1 MSLVSSVK
9 RKSGSLMKN
18 VTMCTVCTQRIAC
31 LAGSTKCTTT
41 STTSKQCMKSLT
53 KNMVLALVRAL
64 VHCMVASVH
73 CALHCWQV
81 QWGHCASCV
90 SASCIGTL
98 SRTLPHWGIG
108 HGALHCCKWGWHD
121 EQGEHHREHY
131 REDCEHAEH
140 DESGEHQCMVLLARD
155 PSRGVECALLWRTT
169 LS

>member
-18 VTMCTVCTQRIAC
+18 ITMCTVCTQRIAC

-53 KNMVLALVRAL
+53 KNMVLALVHAL

-81 QWGHCASCV
+81 QCMTSLEGSTKSTRTNTMSAQSTTSLV
-90 SASCIGTL
+90 SIGDSAMVDTT
-98 SRTLPHWGIG
+98 SMRSIAVWWARWT
-108 HGALHCCKWGWHD
+108 
-121 EQGEHHREHY
+121 GEHHEEPY
-131 REDCEHAEH
+131 D
-140 DESGEHQCMVLLARD
+140 
-155 PSRGVECALLWRTT
+155 
-169 LS
+169 